1 METPEHVDTLFVFEK
16 GSINT
21 IIKDNHGTIYTGGK
35 RDDENAADDVKTAQ
49 KPLTEEELKE
59 KVDFV
64 KPNITAKKQY
74 FSVCR
79 YMMWRKMVPERDF
92 KGACAILE
100 RLYPGLGLDADDMDS
115 YYVLS
120 FRKPLDEW
128 DVNDAPVHGKTFN
141 KYYTIAELMDV

>member
-1 METPEHVDTLFVFEK
+1 MEIQNGGMV
-16 GSINT
+16 
-21 IIKDNHGTIYTGGK
+21 IIKGDNIENGGMK
-35 RDDENAADDVKTAQ
+35 IVKNYGSTDADKPQ

-64 KPNITAKKQY
+64 KPKITAKKLY

-100 RLYPGLGLDADDMDS
+100 KLYPGLGLDADDLDS

-128 DVNDAPVHGKTFN
+128 NVDDAPVHGKTFN

>member
-1 METPEHVDTLFVFEK
+1 MEIQNGGMV
-16 GSINT
+16 
-21 IIKDNHGTIYTGGK
+21 IIKGDNIENGGMK
-35 RDDENAADDVKTAQ
+35 IVKNYGYGDAERTQ